1 MANEETLRDYL
12 KWVTADLHQARER
25 LRELEAGDREP
36 IALVAMS
43 CRYAGGV
50 STPEELWQLVTEGRD
65 AVGGFPE
72 NRGWDTEALYDPDPD
87 RPGSSTTRDG
97 AFLADAD
104 LFDAAF
110 FGLSPREALAMDPQ
124 QRLLLE
130 TAWEAFERA
139 GVDPQSL
146 RGSRTGVFVG
156 SNGQDYAALFGN
168 SAENLEGHLVTGT
181 AAAVISG
188 RLSYTFG
195 LEGPAVTVDTACSSS
210 LVALHLAVQSLRRRE
225 CDLALAG
232 GVTIMSTPATF
243 TEFSKQ
249 RGLAGDGRCKAFAAA
264 ADGTGWGEGVGMLL
278 VERLSDAQR
287 LGHRVLAVVRGSAVN
302 QDGASNGL
310 TAPNGPSQQR
320 VILEALANAGL
331 TTEEVDVVEA
341 HGTGTT
347 LGDPIE
353 AQALLA
359 TYGQGRP
366 AGQPLRLGSVK
377 SNIGHTQAASGVAGV
392 IKMVEAMRH
401 GVLPQTLHVDAP
413 TPHVDWTAGAV
424 ELLTERQDWPQ
435 VDRPRRAG
443 VSSFGMSGTNA
454 HVLLEQAPEVDAPS
468 GQGQGQDQDQ
478 SQSQAAPVLDAPVVP
493 LVLSGKGEAA
503 LRAQIE
509 RFAAF
514 EGSNAGDLAAAGAA
528 LVRGRSLFEDRAVLL
543 DGEEVTGRALGTGGV
558 VLVFPGQGSQWVGMA
573 SGLLAASPVFAESI
587 AACSAALAPFTD
599 WSLEDALTDAAL
611 LERVDVVQ
619 PVLFSVMVSLAALWR
634 SMGITPSAVVGHSQ
648 GEIAAACV
656 AGALSLDDAARVVA
670 LRAKS
675 LARVAGSGGMVSLF
689 ASAAKAGELLVG
701 FEGRVGIAAVNG
713 PGSVV
718 VSGEAAALDEFMVVC
733 SEAGVDARRVNVD
746 YASHSAQMELLEEEI
761 LQALA
766 PITGLAPSIPMLST
780 YTGEW
785 VKPGELGARYWYE
798 NLRHPVRLQHA
809 VAELAKAGHRVFVEA
824 SPHPVLTV
832 GVQETLEE
840 NGGGVALGTL
850 RREQGGAR
858 KFLASLAEAF
868 VNGATVDWTRLLTS
882 TAHVDLPT
890 YAFQRRRFWP
900 QVSAVLGDVTSAGL
914 GSAEHPLLGAAIAL
928 ADGDGDGL
936 LFTGRLSAHTHP
948 WIADHALGDTVL
960 LPGTAFVELAVHA
973 GIRVGCDRVDELT
986 LGTPLVLTGAE
997 AVTVQLWIGAAEAD
1011 GRRPVSVYSRAQ
1023 QPAADPAS
1031 TEEPWTRHATGYL
1044 TSSQQTAPAADAVLA
1059 AWPPAGAVAAPAEAV
1074 YEGLDARG
1082 YGYGP
1087 AFRGLRAAWR
1097 SGEQVFAEV
1106 SLAEAEAAEAPKYG
1120 LHPALLDAALHALA
1134 LLPSGSPVTEADD
1147 SAAPRIPFSWAG
1159 VELHATGAALLRVRL
1174 TPAGPDTVSVLVAD
1188 GSGRTVATIDALTLR
1203 AARLDTLGGADAGL
1217 RDALFRLDWSPLS
1230 GTPAADTTTFAL
1242 LGTAFGTAQDAARD
1256 AVVEQLRRA
1265 GHQVTV
1271 HPDLAA
1277 LAEAAAAPD
1286 ASPRTVLLPVAP
1298 TGPAPDG
1305 VLAVAHAVAADTLA
1319 LLQEWLRT
1327 DSLAGSA
1334 RLVVLT
1340 RDAVAARPGD
1350 QVGDLAA
1357 APVWGLLRS
1366 AQSEHPGSF
1375 TVLDLDGADASW
1387 AALPAAVAS
1396 GEPQAAL
1403 REGEILLPRLARRPA
1418 AATPGSATPGTA
1430 TPGSAEQA
1438 PLWDPAGTVLVVG
1451 GTGVLGA
1458 LTARH
1463 LVAEHGVRH
1472 LVLTS
1477 RRGPAAE
1484 GAAELVAELTALG
1497 ARVTTPACDAA
1508 DPAALAAVLA
1518 AIDPAAPLRGVIHTA
1533 GVLDDAI
1540 LESVTAEQL
1549 SAALRAKAD
1558 VAWRLHEATRGLEL
1572 TAFVLFSSFS
1582 GVAGSPGQSAYAA
1595 ANAFVDALAAHRRA
1609 LGLPGL
1615 ALAWGFWDRASGMTG
1630 HLDGTE
1636 LGRIARRG
1644 VLPLTAEQG
1653 LTLLDTALSGP
1664 GGPGGPGGTDALAT
1678 SDAFLVPAR
1687 LDLAALRRQ
1696 AVAGELAP
1704 LYRGLVRA
1712 VPRRVAEDAAAGG
1725 VGRYAGLGAEEL
1737 ERAMLELVRGEAGT
1751 VLGHGPQSP
1760 VEADRAFKE
1769 LGLDSLTAVELRN
1782 RLARATGVRLP
1793 ATLVFDYPNPRVL
1806 AAHLAAQLA
1815 GLPLAA
1821 ATRASAPARAL
1832 AADEPIAIVGMAC
1845 RYPGGVRSPEDL
1857 WELVAAGTDAVGGWP
1872 EDRGWDA
1879 AELYDPVP
1887 GRAGRSYSDQGGFL
1901 YDAGEFDA
1909 AFFGISPREAI
1920 AMDPQQRLLLEAA
1933 WEVFERAGIDPSSVR
1948 GSRTGVFAGVMYHD
1962 YASRLFG
1969 AGPEELEDVQGYL
1982 GNGSAG
1988 SVASGRISYT
1998 LGLEGP
2004 AVTVDT
2010 ACSSSLVALHL
2021 AAQAIRQGECT
2032 MALAGGVTVL
2042 STPGIFIDFSRQRAM
2057 AADGRCKPYA
2067 AAADGT
2073 GWGEGVGMLL
2083 VERLSDAQRL
2093 GHPVLAVLRGS
2104 AVNQDGA
2111 SNGLTAP
2118 NGPAQQRVIH
2128 QALSSANLTTDQVDV
2143 VEGHG
2148 TGTTLGDPIEAQA
2161 LLATYGQDRPAE
2173 RPLLLAS
2180 VKSNIGHTQAASGVA
2195 GVIKMVM
2202 AMRHGQVPGS
2212 LHVDE
2217 PTPHVDWTAGAVELL
2232 TERQEWPE
2240 TGRPRRAG
2248 VSSFGVSGT
2257 NAHVILEQ
2265 APEVGASSEPEKALP
2280 VLDTPVLDTP
2290 VLDTPVVPLVLSG
2303 KGEPALRAQVERF
2316 AAFEGSRA
2324 FEGDLAAAGAALV
2337 RGRALFEDRAVLLGG
2352 EELTG
2357 HALGDGGVVLVFP
2370 GQGSQWV
2377 GMASGLLEASPVF
2390 AESIAACS
2398 AALAPFTDWSLEEAL
2413 TDAALLER
2421 VDVVQPV
2428 LFAVMVSLA
2437 ALWRSLGVEV
2447 SAVVGHSQ
2455 GEIAAACVAGALSL
2469 EDASRVV
2476 ALRAKSLA
2484 RVAGSGGMVSLFA
2497 SAAKAGELLVGF
2509 EGRVG
2514 IAAVNGPGSVVVSGE
2529 AAALDEFMALCAE
2542 AGVDARRVNVDYAS
2556 HSAQMEVLA
2565 EEITEALAPITAL
2578 APSIPMF
2585 STYTGAWVE
2594 PGELGARYWYENM
2607 RHPVRLQH
2615 AVTELAKAGH
2625 RVFVEASP
2633 HPVLTVGVRETL
2645 EENGGG
2651 VALGTLRR
2659 ERGGADRFLTSL
2671 AEAFVNG
2678 AAVDWTR
2685 LLTATTHVDLPTYPF
2700 QRERFWLDGTAAP
2713 APGTAEAD
2721 AADSEF
2727 WHAVE
2732 SGELAATLGVDADRP
2747 LSEVLPALSDW
2758 RRGRRESATL
2768 DNWRYTVAW
2777 QPLTAKAAVPSGSWL
2792 VVSASEGAA
2801 AADQYARALTA
2812 SGVTIRQLN
2821 LGGVSA
2827 DSRSEVAALLAELLA
2842 EAGPVDGVLATLGL
2856 DADDSAAGPALTR
2869 GLANTLAL
2877 VQALGDAG
2885 IGAPLWLA
2893 TRGGVSIGRS
2903 DPLNSLAMGQIWGFG
2918 RVVALEHPD
2927 RWGGLVDLP
2936 EVFDDRA
2943 AERLGTVLAGLPGGE
2958 DQVAVRPAG
2967 LYVRR
2972 LKRAPLA
2979 GRPAPRDW
2987 HPSGTVLVTG
2997 ATGTLAPHIAQW
3009 LASAGA
3015 EHLVLV
3021 SRRGPEAPGAPALL
3035 ADVESLG
3042 VRATF
3047 AACDVADR
3055 EQLRALVDRLAAE
3068 GTPVTSVLHAAASI
3082 RLLPIEVLT
3091 PEQLE
3096 RDLQAKVL
3104 GARNLHEIFAEDTL
3118 DAFVLFSSIAG
3129 VWGSGDHAAYA
3140 AGNTYLDGLA
3150 EQRRAAGLGATSVAW
3165 GVWAAVNHWDGRL
3178 VPEGVD
3184 PERLQRQGLPF
3195 LDPRPAFAA
3204 LKTVLD
3210 HDETFVAVAD
3220 VAWDRFAPAF
3230 SSARPRPLLDGIP
3243 EVRAAQVRAA
3253 APEAAGPRTPQAATE
3268 LGAELLGLSAADQ
3281 DRLLLDLV
3289 RANAAAVLKHGS
3301 PDAVAES
3308 RAFKELG
3315 FDSLTAVELRDRLTK
3330 ATGLRLPTTLVFDFP
3345 TPLALAARLRD
3356 GLIGERAAVVSTD
3369 AARGT
3374 EQGEDPIVIVGMAC
3388 RYAGGVESPEELW
3401 QLLAGGGDAVTGFPT
3416 DRGWDLEALYD
3427 ADPDARGTSYT
3438 REGGFLH
3445 GAGLFDPGFFGI
3457 SPREAIAVD
3466 PQQRLLLE
3474 VSWEALERAGI
3485 DPHSLHGTQVGV
3497 FAGTNGSDYAALVA
3511 GAPQGGEGYLATG
3524 NSVSVASGRI
3534 SYTLGLQGP
3543 AVTVDTACS
3552 SSLVA
3557 LHLAAQAVRNG
3568 ECTMALAGGV
3578 TLMTTP
3584 AALVTFS
3591 RQRGLATDGRCKAFA
3606 GAADGMGM
3614 AEGVGM
3620 LVVERLSDAERLGHP
3635 VLAVVRGSAVN
3646 QDGASNGL
3654 TAPNGPAQQ
3663 RVIRQALA
3671 NAGLSADQIDAVE
3684 AHGTGT
3690 SLGDPIE
3697 AQALLATYGQE
3708 RPVGRPLLL
3717 GSIKSNIGHSQAAA
3731 GVAGVIKMVLA
3742 LRNGVLPP
3750 TLHVDEP
3757 TPHVDWSEGEV
3768 ELLTEARA
3776 WPRLAERPRRAGVSA
3791 FGISGTNVHLLLEEA
3806 PESAAA
3812 ALNAEPDAERAP
3824 RALPW
3829 VLTGRG
3835 PDALAAQAGRLVAW
3849 LGDGAGS
3856 SPVDVGFSLA
3866 HGRSRFE
3873 HRAVVIAADPDG
3885 FRSGLGALAAGGE
3898 APGVVRGVTAGGR
3911 VAVMMSGQGSQRAG
3925 TGRELHAAFPVF
3937 ADALDAVCA
3946 HFDAELDRPLREVLF
3961 DSESQLLDRTVYT
3974 QAGLFAIEVALFRL
3988 LESWGVR
3995 PDYLTGHSIGELAA
4009 AHVAGVLSLADACTL
4024 VAARGRLMQALPAG
4038 GAMLAVQGTE
4048 DEVRA
4053 ALVDGVDI
4061 AAVNAA
4067 DSIVVSGAEDAVAE
4081 LEAVWRAEG
4090 RKVKWLTVSHAFHS
4104 ALMDPMLAEFRTV
4117 AESLSYSAPRIPVVS
4132 NVTGALG
4139 ADLTDPEY
4147 WVRHVREA
4155 VRFADGVA
4163 TLQGEG
4169 VRTFLELGPDGVLS
4183 ALVPQDAVAVPVA
4196 RAGRGEVESLLTGVA
4211 TAFTRGT
4218 PVDWSAVFTGTGA
4231 VRVDLPTYAFQRER
4245 YWLDAPVAAAGDL
4258 AALGL
4263 TAAEHPLLGAAV
4275 TLADEEGLLF
4285 TSRLSAKAQRWL
4297 VEHEVLG
4304 AVLVPGAA
4312 FVELALQA
4320 AAHAGAVQVDDLTL
4334 EAPLVLPE
4342 RGAVQLQL
4350 RVGAADQAGR
4360 LPFTVHAGA
4369 DQELTADR
4377 RWTRHASGYLATAPT
4392 APVDPAAAELAQ
4404 WPPTGATPVDLA
4416 DFYPALAARGYAY
4429 GPLFQG
4435 LRTVWRKGEVLFA
4448 EVALPEEAGA
4458 EAATYALHPA
4468 LLDAALHPVGLGSF
4482 LGEAGAAQG
4491 HLPFA
4496 FSGVT
4501 LHATGARALRV
4512 RIAGA
4517 GTDAVT
4523 VQAADV
4529 SGSPVLSVEALVLRP
4544 VDAGRLR
4551 EAPGAGD
4558 DSLFRLA
4565 WPEVALGAASA
4576 NGWALLG
4583 ADSFGTGLPLGAAAD
4598 SPDASVL
4605 VACATEPRQAL
4616 ELLQGW
4622 LAEERY
4628 AETNLLLLTRGGI
4641 AVDTDPAVADPRAA
4655 AVWGLVRSAQSEHPG
4670 RVLLVDVDGSPES
4683 WAALP
4688 GTVTAG
4694 EPQLALRAGQ
4704 AFAPRLLPAR
4714 SAEALPVPTDPGPWR
4729 LDGAGRDTLDA
4740 LELLAAP
4747 VMELTEHQIRIAVR
4761 AAGVNFRDVLSAL
4774 GMYPGDAPV
4783 LGGEGAGVVLEVGP
4797 GVTGLAVG
4805 DRVLGIFPGAFG
4817 PEAVADHRMVAPVPR
4832 GWSFAQAASVPIV
4845 FLTALYAWRDLGAV
4859 RPGERVLVHA
4869 GAGGVG
4875 MAAIQLA
4882 RHLGAEVFATASPG
4896 KWDTLRSLGLD
4907 DEHIASSRDLEF
4919 AAKFLAVTG
4928 GEGVDVVLNSLAR
4941 EFVDA
4946 SLELLPRGGR
4956 FLEMGKTD
4964 IRSEVP
4970 AGVAYRAFDLV
4981 EAGPARIGEL
4991 LAELLALFAAGTIET
5006 LPVRTWDVR
5015 QAREAFRFVSQAKHV
5030 GKVVLTVPQPLDPE
5044 RTVVIT
5050 GGTGSLGSLVARHLV
5065 AEHGVRKLLLLS
5077 RRGPEAPGAKRLVD
5091 DLAESGATADVIE
5104 CDLTD
5109 REALVRALA
5118 GRPLTAVVHTAGV
5131 LDDSVIEAMTAE
5143 QLAAVWAPKAGAA
5156 DLLHELTLDQDLAA
5170 FVLFSSA
5177 SGVFGGAGQANYAA
5191 ANTYLDALAG
5201 SRRALGLP
5209 ALSLGWGLWSQS
5221 GGMTGELG
5229 EADLQRMARSGVA
5242 ALSAERGLALL
5253 DAALAR
5259 PEAALLPLA
5268 LDPEALRRQA
5278 TAGELPP
5285 LLQGLVRGRP
5295 KRAAQAANSS
5305 SVDPAAEF
5313 QQRIGALAGADR
5325 EQALLELV
5333 QSHSALVLGHAS
5345 AAGIDPGRGF
5355 LELGLDS
5362 LSAVELRNRLGA
5374 VVGRRLPATLIFDYP
5389 SPTALARYLGEQLPS
5404 GGEKS
5409 PAPLVHAELD
5419 RLETLLAGVTP
5430 GDTDSDGI
5438 TARLRELLSTW
5449 QKTQSPAD
5457 QAAAETLELA
5467 TADELFDL
5475 LDSELGTS

>member
-1 MANEETLRDYL
+1 
-12 KWVTADLHQARER
+12 
-25 LRELEAGDREP
+25 
-36 IALVAMS
+36 
-43 CRYAGGV
+43 
-50 STPEELWQLVTEGRD
+50 
-65 AVGGFPE
+65 
-72 NRGWDTEALYDPDPD
+72 
-87 RPGSSTTRDG
+87 
-97 AFLADAD
+97 
-104 LFDAAF
+104 
-110 FGLSPREALAMDPQ
+110 
-124 QRLLLE
+124 
-130 TAWEAFERA
+130 
-139 GVDPQSL
+139 
-146 RGSRTGVFVG
+146 
-156 SNGQDYAALFGN
+156 
-168 SAENLEGHLVTGT
+168 
-181 AAAVISG
+181 
-188 RLSYTFG
+188 
-195 LEGPAVTVDTACSSS
+195 
-210 LVALHLAVQSLRRRE
+210 
-225 CDLALAG
+225 
-232 GVTIMSTPATF
+232 
-243 TEFSKQ
+243 
-249 RGLAGDGRCKAFAAA
+249 
-264 ADGTGWGEGVGMLL
+264 
-278 VERLSDAQR
+278 
-287 LGHRVLAVVRGSAVN
+287 
-302 QDGASNGL
+302 
-310 TAPNGPSQQR
+310 
-320 VILEALANAGL
+320 
-331 TTEEVDVVEA
+331 
-341 HGTGTT
+341 
-347 LGDPIE
+347 
-353 AQALLA
+353 
-359 TYGQGRP
+359 
-366 AGQPLRLGSVK
+366 
-377 SNIGHTQAASGVAGV
+377 
-392 IKMVEAMRH
+392 
-401 GVLPQTLHVDAP
+401 
-413 TPHVDWTAGAV
+413 
-424 ELLTERQDWPQ
+424 
-435 VDRPRRAG
+435 
-443 VSSFGMSGTNA
+443 
-454 HVLLEQAPEVDAPS
+454 
-468 GQGQGQDQDQ
+468 
-478 SQSQAAPVLDAPVVP
+478 
-493 LVLSGKGEAA
+493 
-503 LRAQIE
+503 
-509 RFAAF
+509 
-514 EGSNAGDLAAAGAA
+514 
-528 LVRGRSLFEDRAVLL
+528 
-543 DGEEVTGRALGTGGV
+543 
-558 VLVFPGQGSQWVGMA
+558 MA

-587 AACSAALAPFTD
+587 AACSAALKPFVD
-599 WSLEDALTDAAL
+599 WQLEDALTDAAL

-619 PVLFSVMVSLAALWR
+619 PVLFAVMVSLAALWR

-656 AGALSLDDAARVVA
+656 AGALSLEDASRVVA
-670 LRAKS
+670 LRAKA

-689 ASAAKAGELLVG
+689 ASAEQAGELLVG

-718 VSGEAAALDEFMVVC
+718 VSGAAAALDEFMAVC
-733 SEAGVDARRVNVD
+733 ATAGVDARRVNVD
-746 YASHSAQMELLEEEI
+746 YASHSAQMEILEDEI

-766 PITGLAPSIPMLST
+766 PISGLTPTIPMLST
-780 YTGEW
+780 YTADW

-798 NLRHPVRLQHA
+798 NLRHPVRLQDA
-809 VAELAKAGHRVFVEA
+809 IAELAKAGHRVFVES

-832 GVQETLEE
+832 GVQDTLEE
-840 NGGGVALGTL
+840 NGGGIALGTL
-850 RREQGGAR
+850 RREQGDATR
-858 KFLASLAEAF
+858 FLTSLAEAF
-868 VNGATVDWTRLLTS
+868 VNGATVDWTRVLTS
-882 TAHVDLPT
+882 SAHVDLPT
-890 YAFQRRRFWP
+890 YPFQQRRFWP
-900 QVSAVLGDVTSAGL
+900 QVSAGLGDVTSAGL

-928 ADGDGDGL
+928 ADGDGL
-936 LFTGRLSAHTHP
+936 LFTGRLSSHTHP
-948 WIADHALGDTVL
+948 WIADHALGETVL

-973 GIRVGCDRVDELT
+973 GTRVGCDRVDELT
-986 LGTPLVLTGAE
+986 LGTPLVLSGTE
-997 AVTVQLWIGAAEAD
+997 AVTVQLWIGAPEAD

-1023 QPAADPAS
+1023 DAATDPAS

-1044 TSSQQTAPAADAVLA
+1044 THSQQAAPADDTTLA
-1059 AWPPAGAVAAPAEAV
+1059 AWPPAGAVAEDAAAV
-1074 YEGLDARG
+1074 YDGLDARG

-1106 SLAEAEAAEAPKYG
+1106 ALADPEAADAPKYG

-1134 LLPSGSPVTEADD
+1134 LLSSGGGTDSD
-1147 SAAPRIPFSWAG
+1147 SAAPRIPFSWDG
-1159 VELHATGAALLRVRL
+1159 IELHATGAAVLRVRL
-1174 TPAGPDTVSVLVAD
+1174 TPAGTDAVSVLVAD

-1203 AARLDTLGGADAGL
+1203 PAQLDQVGAVHSAQ
-1217 RDALFRLDWSPLS
+1217 RDALFRLDWSPLPS
-1230 GTPAADTTTFAL
+1230 VPTAQATGFAL
-1242 LGTAFGTAQDAARD
+1242 LGPDEAA
-1256 AVVEQLRRA
+1256 EPLRRA
-1265 GHQVTV
+1265 GHQVTAY
-1271 HPDLAA
+1271 PDLAT
-1277 LAEAAAAPD
+1277 LAAAAPQ
-1286 ASPRTVLLPVAP
+1286 TVLFPVAL
-1298 TGPAPDG
+1298 GEPASRD
-1305 VLAVAHAVAADTLA
+1305 VLAAARTITADTLDR
-1319 LLQEWLRT
+1319 LQEWLRT
-1327 DSLAGSA
+1327 ESLATAA

-1340 RDAVAARPGD
+1340 RDAVAARPAD
-1350 QVGDLAA
+1350 QVAELAA

-1375 TVLDLDGADASW
+1375 TVLDLDGTDASW

-1403 REGEILLPRLARRPA
+1403 RAGEILLPRLARQA
-1418 AATPGSATPGTA
+1418 TA
-1430 TPGSAEQA
+1430 TDATEGA
-1438 PLWDPAGTVLVVG
+1438 PVWDPAGTVLVVG

-1458 LTARH
+1458 LVARH
-1463 LVAEHGVRH
+1463 LVAEHGVRS

-1477 RRGPAAE
+1477 RRGPE
-1484 GAAELVAELTALG
+1484 TPGAAELTAELTELG
-1497 ARVTTPACDAA
+1497 ASIAVLACDAA

-1518 AIDPAAPLRGVIHTA
+1518 GIDPAAPLRGVIHTA

-1540 LESVTAEQL
+1540 LASVTAEQL

-1558 VAWRLHEATRGLEL
+1558 VAWQLHELTREL
-1572 TAFVLFSSFS
+1572 DLSAFVLFSSFS
-1582 GVAGSPGQSAYAA
+1582 GVAGSPGQAAYAA
-1595 ANAFVDALAAHRRA
+1595 GNAFVDALAAHRRA

-1630 HLDGTE
+1630 HLDSGE

-1644 VLPLTAEQG
+1644 VLPLTAERG
-1653 LTLLDTALSGP
+1653 LALLDAAVAAP
-1664 GGPGGPGGTDALAT
+1664 E
-1678 SDAFLVPAR
+1678 AFLVPVR

-1696 AVAGELAP
+1696 AAAGELAA
-1704 LYRGLVRA
+1704 LYRGLVRGL
-1712 VPRRVAEDAAAGG
+1712 PRRVADDATAGG
-1725 VGRYAGLGAEEL
+1725 LGAGRYAGLGAAEL
-1737 ERAMLELVRGEAGT
+1737 DRAMLELVRAEAAA
-1751 VLGHGPQSP
+1751 VLGYGPESP
-1760 VEADRAFKE
+1760 VGADRAFKE

-1806 AAHLAAQLA
+1806 ATQLA
-1815 GLPLAA
+1815 GQLAGSA
-1821 ATRASAPARAL
+1821 ATALPATTLPAT
-1832 AADEPIAIVGMAC
+1832 AGETGEPIAIVGMAC

-1879 AELYDPVP
+1879 AELFDPVP

-1933 WEVFERAGIDPSSVR
+1933 WEAFERAGIDPTAMR

-2032 MALAGGVTVL
+2032 MALAGGVTVM

-2118 NGPAQQRVIH
+2118 NGPSQQRVIR
-2128 QALSSANLTTDQVDV
+2128 QALSSAKLTTDEVDV

-2161 LLATYGQDRPAE
+2161 LLATYGQDRPAD

-2202 AMRHGQVPGS
+2202 AMRHGQVPRS

-2232 TERQEWPE
+2232 AERVDWPQ
-2240 TGRPRRAG
+2240 TGRPRRSA

-2265 APEVGASSEPEKALP
+2265 APDAQVIQAAGRP
-2280 VLDTPVLDTP
+2280 VLDASVL
-2290 VLDTPVVPLVLSG
+2290 PLVLSG
-2303 KGEPALRAQVERF
+2303 KGEAALRAQLERF
-2316 AAFEGSRA
+2316 TA
-2324 FEGDLAAAGAALV
+2324 FEGDPAAVAAALV
-2337 RGRALFEDRAVLLGG
+2337 RGRSLFEDRAVLLGDQQ
-2352 EELTG
+2352 LTG
-2357 HALGDGGVVLVFP
+2357 RALGDGGVVLVFP

-2377 GMASGLLEASPVF
+2377 GMASGLLAASPVF

-2398 AALAPFTDWSLEEAL
+2398 AALAPFVDWSLADAL

-2437 ALWRSLGVEV
+2437 ALWRSLGVTP
-2447 SAVVGHSQ
+2447 SAVIGHSQ

-2476 ALRAKSLA
+2476 ALRAKALA

-2497 SAAKAGELLVGF
+2497 SAEKAGELLAGF

-2529 AAALDEFMALCAE
+2529 AAALDEFMLVAAE

-2556 HSAQMEVLA
+2556 HSAQMEVL
-2565 EEITEALAPITAL
+2565 EDEIVEALTPITAL
-2578 APSIPMF
+2578 TPSIPMF
-2585 STYTGAWVE
+2585 STYTGDWVK
-2594 PGELGARYWYENM
+2594 PGELAGRYWYENM

-2615 AVTELAKAGH
+2615 AVEQLAKAGH
-2625 RVFVEASP
+2625 RVFVESSP
-2633 HPVLTVGVRETL
+2633 HPVLTVGVQDTL
-2645 EENGGG
+2645 DANGGG
-2651 VALGTLRR
+2651 IALGTLRR
-2659 ERGGADRFLTSL
+2659 EQGDATRFLTSL

-2678 AAVDWTR
+2678 ATVDWTR
-2685 LLTATTHVDLPTYPF
+2685 VLTATGHVDLPTYPF
-2700 QRERFWLDGTAAP
+2700 QRERFWLDGHTAAP
-2713 APGTAEAD
+2713 AAGTEAD

-2727 WHAVE
+2727 WRAVE
-2732 SGELAATLGVDADRP
+2732 SGELAATLGVDGDRP
-2747 LSEVLPALSDW
+2747 LSELLPALSDW
-2758 RRGRRESATL
+2758 RRGRQRSATL

-2777 QPLTAKAAVPSGSWL
+2777 KPVTAKAAVPSGSWL
-2792 VVSASEGAA
+2792 IISGPEGSTVAEECASTLEARGVTVRQLDLASVA
-2801 AADQYARALTA
+2801 HDRAEYAR
-2812 SGVTIRQLN
+2812 
-2821 LGGVSA
+2821 
-2827 DSRSEVAALLAELLA
+2827 LLA

-2856 DADDSAAGPALTR
+2856 DEADSTAGPALTR
-2869 GLANTLAL
+2869 GLAGTLAL

-2885 IGAPLWLA
+2885 IAAPLWLA

-2903 DPLNSLAMGQIWGFG
+2903 DELRSLAMGQIWGFG

-2936 EVFDDRA
+2936 EVFDERA
-2943 AERLGTVLAGLPGGE
+2943 AERLCTVLAGLPGGE

-2972 LKRAPLA
+2972 LQRAPLA
-2979 GRPAPRDW
+2979 GRPAARDW
-2987 HPSGTVLVTG
+2987 RPSGTVLVTG

-3021 SRRGPEAPGAPALL
+3021 SRRGPEAPGAPALR

-3055 EQLRALVDRLAAE
+3055 EQLQQLVDRLAAD

-3082 RLLPIEVLT
+3082 RLLPIGTLT
-3091 PEQLE
+3091 PAQLE
-3096 RDLQAKVL
+3096 LDLRAKVL
-3104 GARNLHEIFAEDTL
+3104 GARNLHEIFSEDTL

-3150 EQRRAAGLGATSVAW
+3150 EQRRAAGLSATSVAW

-3195 LDPRPAFAA
+3195 LEPEPAFAA

-3230 SSARPRPLLDGIP
+3230 TSARPRPLLDGIP
-3243 EVRAAQVRAA
+3243 EVRDSQSPAATV
-3253 APEAAGPRTPQAATE
+3253 ETAGRPGPQAATE
-3268 LGAELLGLSAADQ
+3268 LGAKLLELSAADQ

-3289 RANAAAVLKHGS
+3289 RSNAAAVLKHSS
-3301 PDAVAES
+3301 PEAVAES

-3345 TPLALAARLRD
+3345 TPLALAARLREA
-3356 GLIGERAAVVSTD
+3356 LLGERAAG
-3369 AARGT
+3369 AAAPTARPVDL
-3374 EQGEDPIVIVGMAC
+3374 GEPIAIVGMAC
-3388 RYAGGVESPEELW
+3388 RYAGGVESPEDLW
-3401 QLLAGGGDAVTGFPT
+3401 RLLATGGDGVTGFPT

-3485 DPHSLHGTQVGV
+3485 DPQTLHGTQVGV

-3511 GAPQGGEGYLATG
+3511 GAPAGGEGYLATG

-3534 SYTLGLQGP
+3534 SYTLGLEGP

-3620 LVVERLSDAERLGHP
+3620 LVVERLSDAQRLGHP

-3671 NAGLSADQIDAVE
+3671 NAGLTADQVDAVE

-3708 RPVGRPLLL
+3708 RGQAAPLLL

-3742 LRNGVLPP
+3742 LRNGVLPQ

-3768 ELLTEARA
+3768 ELLTEATA
-3776 WPRLAERPRRAGVSA
+3776 WPRRAERPRRAGVSA

-3806 PESAAA
+3806 PEPAAA
-3812 ALNAEPDAERAP
+3812 EPAAVVDLP
-3824 RALPW
+3824 VVPW
-3829 VLTGRG
+3829 VLTGRMPG
-3835 PDALAAQAGRLVAW
+3835 ALAGQAGRLAAW

-3856 SPVDVGFSLA
+3856 SPADVGFSLA
-3866 HGRSRFE
+3866 RGRSRFE
-3873 HRAVVIAADPDG
+3873 HRAVVIAADLDG
-3885 FRSGLGALAAGGE
+3885 FRSGLGVLAAGGE

-3925 TGRELHAAFPVF
+3925 MGRELYAAFPVF

-3946 HFDAELDRPLREVLF
+3946 HFDAELERPLREVLF
-3961 DSESQLLDRTVYT
+3961 DQDSELLDRTGYT

-3988 LESWGVR
+3988 LESWGVT
-3995 PDYLTGHSIGELAA
+3995 PDYVAGHSIGELAA
-4009 AHVAGVLSLADACTL
+4009 AHVAGLWSLADACTL

-4038 GAMLAVQGTE
+4038 GAMLAVQGSE

-4053 ALVDGVDI
+4053 ALSGVVDI
-4061 AAVNAA
+4061 AAVNGP
-4067 DSIVVSGAEDAVAE
+4067 DSIVVSGVEADITE
-4081 LEAVWRAEG
+4081 LESAFRAEG
-4090 RKVKWLTVSHAFHS
+4090 RKVKRLTVSHAFHS
-4104 ALMDPMLAEFRTV
+4104 ALMEPMLAEFRAV
-4117 AESLSYSAPRIPVVS
+4117 AESLTYSTPRIPVVS
-4132 NVTGALG
+4132 NLTGTLTE
-4139 ADLTDPEY
+4139 DLTAPAY

-4163 TLQGEG
+4163 TLQAQG

-4183 ALVPQDAVAVPVA
+4183 ALVPDPALAVPVA
-4196 RAGRGEVESLLTGVA
+4196 RAGRGEVEALFTGVA
-4211 TAFTRGT
+4211 TAFSRGMA
-4218 PVDWSAVFTGTGA
+4218 VDWSAVFTGTGA
-4231 VRVDLPTYAFQRER
+4231 VRVDLPSYAFQRER

-4258 AALGL
+4258 SALGL
-4263 TAAEHPLLGAAV
+4263 TATEHPLLGAAV

-4297 VEHEVLG
+4297 TEHEVLG

-4320 AAHAGAVQVDDLTL
+4320 AGHAGADQVDDLTL

-4360 LPFTVHAGA
+4360 LPFTVHASP
-4369 DQELTADR
+4369 DEESTADR
-4377 RWTRHASGYLATAPT
+4377 QWTRHASGYLATGSIAVPS
-4392 APVDPAAAELAQ
+4392 AELAQ
-4404 WPPTGATPVDLA
+4404 WPPAGATPVDLA

-4435 LRTVWRKGEVLFA
+4435 LRAVWRQGEVLFA
-4448 EVALPEEAGA
+4448 EVALPDDAGA
-4458 EAATYALHPA
+4458 EAAAYALHPA

-4482 LGEAGAAQG
+4482 LGDAGEAQG

-4496 FSGVT
+4496 FSGVS

-4529 SGSPVLSVEALVLRP
+4529 SGQPVLSVEALVLRP
-4544 VDAGRLR
+4544 VNAGQLR

-4558 DSLFRLA
+4558 DSLFRLGWTA
-4565 WPEVALGAASA
+4565 VLFDAGSTEAGSTE
-4576 NGWALLG
+4576 GWALLG
-4583 ADSFGTGLPLGAAAD
+4583 EDTLGTGLALAA
-4598 SPDASVL
+4598 PTDASSVL
-4605 VACATEPRQAL
+4605 VACATAPQQAL

-4622 LAEERY
+4622 LADDRY
-4628 AETNLLLLTRGGI
+4628 ADSNLLLVTRG
-4641 AVDTDPAVADPRAA
+4641 AVLVDTDPGVADLAAA
-4655 AVWGLVRSAQSEHPG
+4655 AVWGLIRSAQSEQPG
-4670 RVLLVDVDGSPES
+4670 RVLLVDVDGSAES

-4688 GTVTAG
+4688 GAASAG

-4714 SAEALPVPTDPGPWR
+4714 SAEALAVPAGPGAWR
-4729 LDGAGRDTLDA
+4729 LDSAGRGTLDA
-4740 LELLAAP
+4740 LELVPCPIEELA
-4747 VMELTEHQIRIAVR
+4747 EHQIRIGVR

-4805 DRVLGIFPGAFG
+4805 DRVLGIFPGAYG
-4817 PEAVADHRMVAPVPR
+4817 PEAIADHRMVAPVPA
-4832 GWSFAQAASVPIV
+4832 GWSFARAASVPIV
-4845 FLTALYAWRDLGAV
+4845 FLTALYAWSDLGAV
-4859 RPGERVLVHA
+4859 KAGERVLVHA

-4896 KWDTLRSLGLD
+4896 KWETLRSLGLD
-4907 DEHIASSRDLEF
+4907 EDHIASSRDLSF

-4928 GEGVDVVLNSLAR
+4928 GDGVDVVLNALAG

-4946 SLELLPRGGR
+4946 SLGLLPRGGR

-4964 IRSEVP
+4964 IRTDVP
-4970 AGVAYRAFDLV
+4970 EGVAYRAFDLV

-4991 LAELLALFAAGTIET
+4991 LSELLELFASGTIET
-5006 LPVRTWDVR
+5006 LPVRVWDVR
-5015 QAREAFRFVSQAKHV
+5015 QAREAFRFVSQAKHI

-5044 RTVVIT
+5044 RTVLVT
-5050 GGTGSLGSLVARHLV
+5050 GGTGSLGALVARHLV
-5065 AEHGVRKLLLLS
+5065 REHGARKLLLLS
-5077 RRGPEAPGAKRLVD
+5077 RRGPEAPGAKELVD
-5091 DLAESGATADVIE
+5091 DLAELGATTDVIE
-5104 CDLTD
+5104 CDITD
-5109 REALVRALA
+5109 RAALERALA

-5131 LDDSVIEAMTAE
+5131 LDDSVVETMTAA
-5143 QLAAVWAPKAGAA
+5143 QLATVWAPKAAA
-5156 DLLHELTLDQDLAA
+5156 AWQLHELTRHQDLAA

-5177 SGVFGGAGQANYAA
+5177 SGIFGGAGQANYAA
-5191 ANTYLDALAG
+5191 ANAYLDALAAH
-5201 SRRALGLP
+5201 RRSLGLP
-5209 ALSLGWGLWSQS
+5209 AGSLGWGLWSQT

-5229 EADLQRMARSGVA
+5229 EADLQRMARSGVS
-5242 ALSAERGLALL
+5242 ALTAQTGLALF
-5253 DAALAR
+5253 DAALER
-5259 PEAALLPLA
+5259 PEAALVPLA
-5268 LDPEALRRQA
+5268 LDPAALRRQA
-5278 TAGELPP
+5278 ATGELPP
-5285 LLQGLVRGRP
+5285 LLQGLVRQRP
-5295 KRAAQAANSS
+5295 KRSVAAAHAATA
-5305 SVDPAAEF
+5305 DPAAEF
-5313 QQRIGALAGADR
+5313 QQRLGALAGADR
-5325 EQALLELV
+5325 ERALLELV
-5333 QSHSALVLGHAS
+5333 QSHTALVLGHAS
-5345 AAGIDPGRGF
+5345 AGGIDPGRGF

-5389 SPTALARYLGEQLPS
+5389 SPTALSQYLGEQLPS
-5404 GGEKS
+5404 GGAKA
-5409 PAPLVHAELD
+5409 PAPQVHAELD

-5430 GDTDSDGI
+5430 GDTESDSI
-5438 TARLRELLSTW
+5438 TTRLRELLSTW
-5449 QKTQSPAD
+5449 QKNQSPAD
-5457 QAAAETLELA
+5457 QAAADTLELA

>member
-36 IALVAMS
+36 IAVVAMG

-50 STPEELWQLVTEGRD
+50 GTPEELWQLVTEGRD

-87 RPGSSTTRDG
+87 RPGSSTTREG

-130 TAWEAFERA
+130 TSWEAFERA

-146 RGSRTGVFVG
+146 QGSRTGVFVG
-156 SNGQDYAALFGN
+156 SNGQDYGALFGN
-168 SAENLEGHLVTGT
+168 SAENLEGHLITGT

-249 RGLAGDGRCKAFAAA
+249 RGLAADGRCKAFAAA
-264 ADGTGWGEGVGMLL
+264 ADGTGWGEGVGMVL

-287 LGHRVLAVVRGSAVN
+287 NGHRVLAVIRGSAVN

-331 TTEEVDVVEA
+331 TTDEVDAVEA

-359 TYGQGRP
+359 TYGQGRSE
-366 AGQPLRLGSVK
+366 GQALRLGSVK

-392 IKMVEAMRH
+392 IKMVQAMQH

-424 ELLTERQDWPQ
+424 ELLTESVRWPETG
-435 VDRPRRAG
+435 RPRRSA

-454 HVLLEQAPEVDAPS
+454 HIVLEQAPEEEPAAEQPTAERPVIEAPM
-468 GQGQGQDQDQ
+468 
-478 SQSQAAPVLDAPVVP
+478 APW
-493 LVLSGKGEAA
+493 VLSGKGEAA
-503 LRAQIE
+503 LAAQVE

-514 EGSNAGDLAAAGAA
+514 EGDRAAVAAA
-528 LVRGRSLFEDRAVLL
+528 LVRGRAVFEDRAVLL
-543 DGEEVTGRALGTGGV
+543 GDEQVTGRALGNGGV

-573 SGLLAASPVFAESI
+573 AGLLQASPVFAESI
-587 AACSAALAPFTD
+587 VACGEALRPYVDWDLEEALESA
-599 WSLEDALTDAAL
+599 EL

-619 PVLFSVMVSLAALWR
+619 PVLFSVMVSLAALW
-634 SMGITPSAVVGHSQ
+634 SAMGVTVSAVVGHSQ

-656 AGALSLDDAARVVA
+656 AGALSLEDAARVVA
-670 LRAKS
+670 LRAKA

-689 ASAAKAGELLVG
+689 ASAEKAEELLAG

-718 VSGEAAALDEFMVVC
+718 VSGEAAGLDEVMAVC
-733 SEAGVDARRVNVD
+733 ASAGVDARRVNVD
-746 YASHSAQMELLEEEI
+746 YASHSPQMELLEAEI
-761 LQALA
+761 TEALA
-766 PITGLAPSIPMLST
+766 PITALTPSIPMLST

-809 VAELAKAGHRVFVEA
+809 VEELAKAGHRVFVES

-832 GVQETLEE
+832 GVQDTLDET
-840 NGGGVALGTL
+840 GVALGTL
-850 RREQGGAR
+850 RRDKGDATR
-858 KFLASLAEAF
+858 FLTSVAEAY
-868 VNGATVDWTRLLTS
+868 VHGATVDWTRVLT
-882 TAHVDLPT
+882 AAGHVDLPT
-890 YAFQRRRFWP
+890 YPFQQRRFWP
-900 QVSAVLGDVTSAGL
+900 QVSAALGDVTSAGL

-928 ADGDGDGL
+928 ADGDGL
-936 LFTGRLSAHTHP
+936 LFTGRLSSHTHP
-948 WIADHALGDTVL
+948 WIADHALGENVL

-973 GIRVGCDRVDELT
+973 GARVGCERVDELT
-986 LGTPLVLTGAE
+986 LGTPLLLGGAE
-997 AVTVQLWIGAAEAD
+997 AVTVQLWIGAPEAD
-1011 GRRPVSVYSRAQ
+1011 GRRPVSVYSRRQ
-1023 QPAADPAS
+1023 DDPAS
-1031 TEEPWTRHATGYL
+1031 IEEPWTQHATGYL
-1044 TSSQQTAPAADAVLA
+1044 TDSQATDPAEDAVLA
-1059 AWPPAGAVAAPAEAV
+1059 AWPPAGAEAAGAEAV
-1074 YEGLDARG
+1074 YAGLDERG

-1097 SGEQVFAEV
+1097 LGEQVFAEV
-1106 SLAEAEAAEAPKYG
+1106 ALAEKEAAEAPTYN

-1134 LLPSGSPVTEADD
+1134 LLPGGDTED
-1147 SAAPRIPFSWAG
+1147 SSPRIPFSWDG
-1159 VELHATGAALLRVRL
+1159 IELHATGASVLRVRL
-1174 TPAGPDTVSVLVAD
+1174 APAGGDAVSVLVAD
-1188 GSGRTVATIDALTLR
+1188 GSGRTVATVDALTLR
-1203 AARLDTLGGADAGL
+1203 PAQLGRLTTEGAAR
-1217 RDALFRLDWSPLS
+1217 RDSLFQLDWQPLAAATT
-1230 GTPAADTTTFAL
+1230 GTGTFAL
-1242 LGTAFGTAQDAARD
+1242 LGPDSAA
-1256 AVVEQLRRA
+1256 EPLRRA
-1265 GHQVTV
+1265 GHQVTAYA
-1271 HPDLAA
+1271 DLAA
-1277 LAEAAAAPD
+1277 LAEAAPEV
-1286 ASPRTVLLPVAP
+1286 VLLPVTA
-1298 TGPAPDG
+1298 TDG
-1305 VLAVAHAVAADTLA
+1305 EVLAAAHTTAADTLA
-1319 LLQEWLRT
+1319 RLQEWLGT
-1327 DSLAGSA
+1327 EALAGRA

-1340 RDAVAARPGD
+1340 EGAVAARPGE
-1350 QVGDLAA
+1350 QLAGLAA
-1357 APVWGLLRS
+1357 SPVWGLLRS

-1375 TVLDLDGADASW
+1375 TVLDLDGTEASW
-1387 AALPAAVAS
+1387 AALPAAVGSA
-1396 GEPQAAL
+1396 EPQAAL
-1403 REGEILLPRLARRPA
+1403 REGEILLPRLGRPTAPAEA
-1418 AATPGSATPGTA
+1418 APV
-1430 TPGSAEQA
+1430 
-1438 PLWDPAGTVLVVG
+1438 WDQDGTVLVVG

-1458 LTARH
+1458 LVARH
-1463 LVAEHGVRH
+1463 LVAEHGVTH

-1477 RRGPAAE
+1477 RRGPEAP
-1484 GAAELVAELTALG
+1484 GAAELAAELAELG
-1497 ARVTTPACDAA
+1497 AQVSILACDAA
-1508 DPAALAAVLA
+1508 DPAQLAAAVA
-1518 AIDPAAPLRGVIHTA
+1518 GIGEAAPLRGVVHTA
-1533 GVLDDAI
+1533 GVLDDAV
-1540 LESVTAEQL
+1540 LESATPEQL
-1549 SAALRAKAD
+1549 AGALRAKAD
-1558 VAWRLHEATRGLEL
+1558 VAWQLHELTRGLDL
-1572 TAFVLFSSFS
+1572 AAFVLFSSFS

-1595 ANAFVDALAAHRRA
+1595 GNAFVDALAAHRRA

-1615 ALAWGFWDRASGMTG
+1615 SLAWGFWDRASGMTG
-1630 HLDGTE
+1630 HLDSTE
-1636 LGRIARRG
+1636 LSRIARRG

-1653 LTLLDTALSGP
+1653 LALLDTATA
-1664 GGPGGPGGTDALAT
+1664 TDT
-1678 SDAFLVPAR
+1678 AFLVPAR

-1696 AVAGELAP
+1696 AGAGELAA
-1704 LYRGLVRA
+1704 LYRGLVRGL
-1712 VPRRVAEDAAAGG
+1712 PRRTADDAGG
-1725 VGRYAGLGAEEL
+1725 AGAGRYAGLGAAEL
-1737 ERAMLELVRGEAGT
+1737 DRAMLELVRTEAAT
-1751 VLGHGPQSP
+1751 ALGHGADSP

-1769 LGLDSLTAVELRN
+1769 LGFDSLTAVELRN

-1806 AAHLAAQLA
+1806 AGQLAAQLA
-1815 GLPLAA
+1815 GQPAATSRAA
-1821 ATRASAPARAL
+1821 AVVAKQDM
-1832 AADEPIAIVGMAC
+1832 DEPIAIVGMAC

-1872 EDRGWDA
+1872 EDRGWDT

-1920 AMDPQQRLLLEAA
+1920 ATDPQQRLLLEAA
-1933 WEVFERAGIDPSSVR
+1933 WEAFERAGIDPASVR

-1969 AGPEELEDVQGYL
+1969 AGPKELEDVQGYL

-2032 MALAGGVTVL
+2032 MALAGGVTVM

-2118 NGPAQQRVIH
+2118 NGPSQQRVIR
-2128 QALSSANLTTDQVDV
+2128 QALSSAGLTTDQVDV

-2161 LLATYGQDRPAE
+2161 LLATYGQDRPE
-2173 RPLLLAS
+2173 GRPLLLAS

-2202 AMRHGQVPGS
+2202 AMRHGIVPAS

-2217 PTPHVDWTAGAVELL
+2217 PTPHVDWTEGAVELL
-2232 TERQEWPE
+2232 AERTGWPE

-2265 APEVGASSEPEKALP
+2265 APEQRATPAVKP
-2280 VLDTPVLDTP
+2280 VLDAPVLP
-2290 VLDTPVVPLVLSG
+2290 WVLSG
-2303 KGEPALRAQVERF
+2303 KGEAALAAQIERF
-2316 AAFEGSRA
+2316 AAFEG
-2324 FEGDLAAAGAALV
+2324 DQAAVAAALV
-2337 RGRALFEDRAVLLGG
+2337 RGRAVFEDRAVLLGEEQVTGRAVG
-2352 EELTG
+2352 E
-2357 HALGDGGVVLVFP
+2357 GGVVLVFP

-2377 GMASGLLEASPVF
+2377 GMAAGLLQASPVF

-2398 AALAPFTDWSLEEAL
+2398 AALRPFVDWDLEEAL
-2413 TDAALLER
+2413 ESRELLER

-2437 ALWRSLGVEV
+2437 ALWRSMGVTV

-2469 EDASRVV
+2469 EDAARVV
-2476 ALRAKSLA
+2476 ALRAKALE

-2497 SAAKAGELLVGF
+2497 SAEKAEELLSGF
-2509 EGRVG
+2509 AGRVG

-2529 AAALDEFMALCAE
+2529 AAALDEFMAVAAE

-2556 HSAQMEVLA
+2556 HSAQMEVLE

-2578 APSIPMF
+2578 TPSIPMF
-2585 STYTGAWVE
+2585 STYTGEWVK
-2594 PGELGARYWYENM
+2594 PGELAARYWYENM
-2607 RHPVRLQH
+2607 RHPVRLRY
-2615 AVTELAKAGH
+2615 AVEQLAKAGH
-2625 RVFVEASP
+2625 RVFVESSP
-2633 HPVLTVGVRETL
+2633 HPVLTVGVQDTL
-2645 EENGGG
+2645 GHSG

-2659 ERGGADRFLTSL
+2659 DKGGATRFLTSL

-2678 AAVDWTR
+2678 ADVDWSL
-2685 LLTATTHVDLPTYPF
+2685 LLTETAHVDLPTYPF
-2700 QRERFWLDGTAAP
+2700 QRERYWLDGFTAAP
-2713 APGTAEAD
+2713 AGAGESD

-2727 WHAVE
+2727 WRAVE

-2747 LSEVLPALSDW
+2747 LSELLSALSDW
-2758 RRGRRESATL
+2758 RRGRRQSAAL

-2777 QPLTAKAAVPSGSWL
+2777 KPVAAKAAAPTGSWL
-2792 VVSASEGAA
+2792 VVSGPEGTAA
-2801 AADQYARALTA
+2801 AEECAQALGAVGVTVRRLTLGEPDRAEYART
-2812 SGVTIRQLN
+2812 
-2821 LGGVSA
+2821 
-2827 DSRSEVAALLAELLA
+2827 LAEVLA
-2842 EAGPVDGVLATLGL
+2842 DGPVDGVLATLGL
-2856 DADDSAAGPALTR
+2856 DGTDSAAGPALTR
-2869 GLANTLAL
+2869 GLAGTLAL
-2877 VQALGDAG
+2877 VQALGEAG
-2885 IGAPLWLA
+2885 IGAPLWLV

-2903 DPLNSLAMGQIWGFG
+2903 DELRSLAMGQIWGFG

-2936 EVFDDRA
+2936 ETMDERA
-2943 AERLGTVLAGLPGGE
+2943 AERLCTALAGLPGGE

-2972 LKRAPLA
+2972 LQRAQLA
-2979 GRPAPRDW
+2979 GRPAVRDW
-2987 HPSGTVLVTG
+2987 RPGGTVLVTG
-2997 ATGTLAPHIAQW
+2997 ATGTLAPHIAKW
-3009 LASAGA
+3009 LAESGA

-3021 SRRGPEAPGAPALL
+3021 SRRGPEAPGAPILQ

-3042 VRATF
+3042 VRATI
-3047 AACDVADR
+3047 AACDVSDR
-3055 EQLRALVDRLAAE
+3055 EQLRELVDRLAAE

-3091 PEQLE
+3091 AEQLE

-3165 GVWAAVNHWDGRL
+3165 GVWAAVNLWDGQL
-3178 VPEGVD
+3178 MPEGVD
-3184 PERLQRQGLPF
+3184 SERLQRQGLPF
-3195 LDPRPAFAA
+3195 LEPAPAFAA

-3220 VAWDRFAPAF
+3220 VAWDRFAAAF
-3230 SSARPRPLLDGIP
+3230 TAARPRPLLDGIP
-3243 EVRAAQVRAA
+3243 EVQALH
-3253 APEAAGPRTPQAATE
+3253 APAEAAVRTSPQAATE
-3268 LGAELLGLSAADQ
+3268 LGGKLLGLSAADQ

-3289 RANAAAVLKHGS
+3289 RSNAAAVLGHSS
-3301 PDAVAES
+3301 PEAVAES

-3345 TPLALAARLRD
+3345 TPLALAARLREE
-3356 GLIGERAAVVSTD
+3356 LLGERAEVTVATGVG
-3369 AARGT
+3369 AAD
-3374 EQGEDPIVIVGMAC
+3374 EPIAIVGMAC
-3388 RYAGGVESPEELW
+3388 RYAGGVESPEDLW
-3401 QLLAGGGDAVTGFPT
+3401 RMLASGGDGVSGFPT

-3445 GAGLFDPGFFGI
+3445 GAGQFDAGFFGI
-3457 SPREAIAVD
+3457 SPREAVAVD

-3485 DPHSLHGTQVGV
+3485 DPQTLHGTQVGV

-3511 GAPQGGEGYLATG
+3511 GAPAGGEGYLATG

-3534 SYTLGLQGP
+3534 SYTLGLEGP

-3557 LHLAAQAVRNG
+3557 LHLAAQAVRSG

-3620 LVVERLSDAERLGHP
+3620 VVVERLSDAQRLGHP
-3635 VLAVVRGSAVN
+3635 VLAVVRGSAIN

-3671 NAGLSADQIDAVE
+3671 NAGLTADQVDAVE

-3690 SLGDPIE
+3690 KLGDPIE
-3697 AQALLATYGQE
+3697 AQALLATYGKDRE
-3708 RPVGRPLLL
+3708 TPLLL
-3717 GSIKSNIGHSQAAA
+3717 GSVKSNIGHSQAAA

-3742 LRNGVLPP
+3742 LQNGMLPQ

-3757 TPHVDWSEGEV
+3757 TPHVDWSEGAV
-3768 ELLTEARA
+3768 ELLTEAA
-3776 WPRLAERPRRAGVSA
+3776 DWPRRAERPRRAGVSA
-3791 FGISGTNVHLLLEEA
+3791 FGISGTNVHVLLEEA
-3806 PESAAA
+3806 PEASEAAA
-3812 ALNAEPDAERAP
+3812 PDTALPVV
-3824 RALPW
+3824 PW

-3835 PDALAAQAGRLVAW
+3835 AAALAGQAGRLAAA

-3856 SPVDVGFSLA
+3856 SPADVGFSLA
-3866 HGRSRFE
+3866 RGRSRFE
-3873 HRAVVIAADPDG
+3873 HRAVVIATDLDG
-3885 FRSGLGALAAGGE
+3885 FRSGLGALAAEVE
-3898 APGVVRGVTAGGR
+3898 APGVVRGVSAGGR

-3925 TGRELHAAFPVF
+3925 MGRELYAAFPVF
-3937 ADALDAVCA
+3937 ADALDGVCA
-3946 HFDAELDRPLREVLF
+3946 HFDAELEQPLREVLF
-3961 DSESQLLDRTVYT
+3961 ADSGLLDQTAYT
-3974 QAGLFAIEVALFRL
+3974 QAGLFAIEVALYRL
-3988 LESWGVR
+3988 IESWGVT
-3995 PDYLTGHSIGELAA
+3995 PDYLAGHSIGELAA
-4009 AHVAGVLSLADACTL
+4009 AHVAGLWSLEDACKL

-4038 GAMLAVQGTE
+4038 GAMLAVQATE
-4048 DEVRA
+4048 SEVRA
-4053 ALVDGVDI
+4053 ALSGAVDV
-4061 AAVNAA
+4061 AAVNGPE
-4067 DSIVVSGAEDAVAE
+4067 SVVVSGVEADVAA

-4090 RKVKWLTVSHAFHS
+4090 RKVKRLTVSHAFHS
-4104 ALMDPMLAEFRTV
+4104 ALMEPMLAEFRAV
-4117 AESLSYSAPRIPVVS
+4117 AQELTYRTPRVPVVS
-4132 NVTGALG
+4132 NLTGSLD

-4163 TLQGEG
+4163 ALREQG

-4183 ALVPQDAVAVPVA
+4183 ALVPDPAVAVPVA
-4196 RAGRGEVESLLTGVA
+4196 RAGRGEVEALFTGLA
-4211 TAFTRGT
+4211 TAFTRGM

-4231 VRVDLPTYAFQRER
+4231 VRVDLPTYAFQRDR

-4258 AALGL
+4258 TSLGL

-4275 TLADEEGLLF
+4275 TLAEEEGLLF

-4297 VEHEVLG
+4297 PEHEVLG

-4320 AAHAGAVQVDDLTL
+4320 AAHAGVDQVDDLTL
-4334 EAPLVLPE
+4334 EAPLVLPAQ
-4342 RGAVQLQL
+4342 GGVQLQI
-4350 RVGAADQAGR
+4350 RVGAAEQGGR
-4360 LPFTVHAGA
+4360 LPFTVHASADA
-4369 DQELTADR
+4369 DQQ
-4377 RWTRHASGYLATAPT
+4377 WTRHASGYLAAASAEATA
-4392 APVDPAAAELAQ
+4392 DLAV
-4404 WPPTGATPVDLA
+4404 WPPAGATAVDLA

-4429 GPLFQG
+4429 GPLFRG
-4435 LRTVWRKGEVLFA
+4435 LRAAWRKGEELFA
-4448 EVALPEEAGA
+4448 EVALPEQAGA
-4458 EAATYALHPA
+4458 EAGAYGLHPA
-4468 LLDAALHPVGLGSF
+4468 LLDAALHPVGLGDF
-4482 LGEAGAAQG
+4482 LGDAGDG

-4496 FSGVT
+4496 FSGVR

-4529 SGSPVLSVEALVLRP
+4529 SGRPVLSVEALVLRP
-4544 VDAGRLR
+4544 VNAGQLQ
-4551 EAPGAGD
+4551 EASAGD
-4558 DSLFRLA
+4558 DSLYRLA
-4565 WPEVALGAASA
+4565 WPSVPLTDAKAD
-4576 NGWALLG
+4576 GWALLG
-4583 ADSFGTGLPLGAAAD
+4583 EDLFGTGLPTGDLAA
-4598 SPDASVL
+4598 ASVL
-4605 VACATEPRQAL
+4605 VACATAPRQTL

-4622 LAEERY
+4622 LREERY
-4628 AETNLLLLTRGGI
+4628 ADSHLLVLTRGAV
-4641 AVDTDPAVADPRAA
+4641 AVDAPVADLEAA

-4670 RVLLVDVDGSPES
+4670 RILLVDVDGTPES

-4688 GTVTAG
+4688 ATATAG
-4694 EPQLALRAGQ
+4694 EPQLALRAGA

-4714 SAEALPVPTDPGPWR
+4714 TAEALTVPSGQGTWR
-4729 LDGAGRDTLDA
+4729 LDGAGRGTLDSLDLVECQA
-4740 LELLAAP
+4740 AELG
-4747 VMELTEHQIRIAVR
+4747 EHEVRVAVR

-4783 LGGEGAGVVLEVGP
+4783 LGGEGAGVVAEVGP

-4817 PEAVADHRMVAPVPR
+4817 PEAVADHRMVAPVPA

-4845 FLTALYAWRDLGAV
+4845 FLTALYAWTDLGSV
-4859 RPGERVLVHA
+4859 RAGERVLVHA

-4882 RHLGAEVFATASPG
+4882 KHLGAEVFATASEG

-4907 DEHIASSRDLEF
+4907 DDHIASSRDLAF

-4941 EFVDA
+4941 EYVDA
-4946 SLELLPRGGR
+4946 SLELLPNGGR

-4964 IRSEVP
+4964 IRTSVP
-4970 AGVAYRAFDLV
+4970 EGVAYRAFDLV

-4991 LAELLALFAAGTIET
+4991 LGELLRLFAAGAVDT
-5006 LPVRTWDVR
+5006 LPVRSWDVR
-5015 QAREAFRFVSQAKHV
+5015 QAREAFRFMSQAKHV
-5030 GKVVLTVPQPLDPE
+5030 GKVVLTVPQAIDPE
-5044 RTVVIT
+5044 RTVLVT
-5050 GGTGSLGSLVARHLV
+5050 GGTGSLGALVARHLV
-5065 AEHGVRKLLLLS
+5065 TEHGARKLLLLS
-5077 RRGPEAPGAKRLVD
+5077 RRGPEAPGAKQLVD
-5091 DLAESGATADVIE
+5091 DLAELGAAADVIE
-5104 CDLTD
+5104 CDITD
-5109 REALVRALA
+5109 GEALA
-5118 GRPLTAVVHTAGV
+5118 GVLAGRGLTAVVHTAGV
-5131 LDDSVIEAMTAE
+5131 LDDSVTEAMTAE
-5143 QLAAVWAPKAGAA
+5143 QLATVWAPKAAA
-5156 DLLHELTLDQDLAA
+5156 AEQLDKLTKDQDLAA

-5177 SGVFGGAGQANYAA
+5177 SGIFGGAGQANYAA
-5191 ANTYLDALAG
+5191 ANAYLDALAD
-5201 SRRALGLP
+5201 RRR
-5209 ALSLGWGLWSQS
+5209 SLGHPAVSLDWGLWSQS

-5242 ALSAERGLALL
+5242 ALTAEHGLALL
-5253 DAALAR
+5253 DAALRR
-5259 PEAALLPLA
+5259 PEAALVPLA
-5268 LDPEALRRQA
+5268 LDLAALRRQA
-5278 TAGELPP
+5278 AAGELPA
-5285 LLQGLVRGRP
+5285 LMQGLVRQKPR
-5295 KRAAQAANSS
+5295 RAVAAQAGAA
-5305 SVDPAAEF
+5305 DPAAEF
-5313 QQRIGALAGADR
+5313 QQRIGGLTGADR
-5325 EQALLELV
+5325 ERALLELV
-5333 QSHSALVLGHAS
+5333 QSHTALVLGHAS
-5345 AAGIDPGRGF
+5345 AGGIDPGRGF

-5389 SPTALARYLGEQLPS
+5389 SPTTLAQYLGEQLPS
-5404 GGEKS
+5404 GGDSTS

-5419 RLETLLAGVTP
+5419 RLEALLAGVAA
-5430 GDTDSDGI
+5430 GDTESDGI
-5438 TARLRELLSTW
+5438 TTRLRELLSTW

-5457 QAAAETLELA
+5457 GPSAAESLELA